1 MISIVR
7 ATQQDATL
15 LSEIGGISYRESHG
29 HNAPPEDVEKFI
41 EEKYSL
47 PAMQQDL
54 ADTANIYH
62 ILFYKQQPVGFS
74 KIIFDAAHP
83 AISTPQVTK
92 LERLYLLQQFI
103 GLQLGHSL
111 ISFNIDLA
119 RNSGQQGV
127 WLYVWQ
133 GNERAIH
140 FYLKYGFRI
149 IGSVDFRI
157 SPTVSLPNHHLFL
170 EF

>member
-7 ATQQDATL
+7 ATLQDATL
-15 LSEIGGISYRESHG
+15 LSETGTTSYRESHG
-29 HNAPPEDVEKFI
+29 HNAPAEDVEKFI

-47 PAMQQDL
+47 AAMQQDL
-54 ADTANIYH
+54 ADTGNVYH
-62 ILFYKQQPVGFS
+62 ILYYNQQPAGFS
-74 KIIFDAAHP
+74 KIIFNAAHP
-83 AISTPQVTK
+83 TISTPQVTK
-92 LERLYLLQQFI
+92 LERLYLLQKFI

-111 ISFNIDLA
+111 MSFNIDLA
-119 RNSGQQGV
+119 RNSGQRGM
-127 WLYVWQ
+127 WLYVWK

-140 FYLKYGFRI
+140 FYLKYGFTI